1 MCGVGL
7 RGLGLQGERSTER
20 RGRETTCAVPGQSA
34 GHCPVMSRRW
44 LFYLS
49 IPRDRLNGVDNPQ
62 VEVKGLKGHSRGVT
76 LQSEMVLGR
85 SVVMCGLGS
94 GTDCTTQEAKVK
106 VTGRGHC

>member
-1 MCGVGL
+1 MLFQV
-7 RGLGLQGERSTER
+7 RVQGTVQS
-20 RGRETTCAVPGQSA
+20 CPGA
-34 GHCPVMSRRW
+34 GSD
-44 LFYLS
+44 FYSS

-62 VEVKGLKGHSRGVT
+62 VEVEGLKGHSRGVT

-85 SVVMCGLGS
+85 SVAMCGLGS